1 MADDEGVPVQQFDQ
15 LGLQGYEDVSE
26 VARGGFGVVYKAFQ
40 SSVSRTVAIKVLN
53 STPDARTAARFEQEC
68 KALGLLSGHP
78 NIVTVFDAGVTTGGR
93 AYLSMEYLPNG
104 SLADRL
110 SDEGR
115 FRWEEVVEIGIK
127 VSGALATAHQANLLH
142 RDIKPENVLLSDYEE
157 PLLADFGLARLQSG
171 DLVKSTTILATPA
184 HAAPEVIGGQ
194 PASVA
199 SDIYS
204 LGSALFALL
213 YGHPAFVEPTDE
225 NVLSVMARL
234 ATAPPPDLRPLGVPD
249 LVCRVLEWSMHKQP
263 EQRPSSAQGFGES
276 LQRVQSQLG
285 VERTQLPIGGSR
297 LRAGTGPRQVTP
309 TPGAPLPTPGTGTH
323 TPVPPMPAPAPGT
336 VQVPSGPLPP
346 PTVPTAPTAPAA
358 AFSMSPS
365 GPAAGVPVPA
375 MAGGAGGVAAAPG
388 SGLGTAFYA
397 ASAAV
402 IVVLFV
408 VGLLIGAALG

>member
-1 MADDEGVPVQQFDQ
+1 MSDAEGQDVPVQQFDQ
-15 LGLQGYEDVSE
+15 LGLDGYEDVSE

-40 SSVSRTVAIKVLN
+40 TSVARTAAIKVLN
-53 STPDARTAARFEQEC
+53 ATPDARTAARFEQEC

-78 NIVTVFDAGVTTGGR
+78 NIVTVFDAGVTPSGR
-93 AYLSMEYLPNG
+93 AFLSMEYLPNG

-110 SDEGR
+110 SNDGP
-115 FRWEEVVEIGIK
+115 FRWEEVLEIGIK
-127 VSGALATAHQANLLH
+127 ISGALATAHNAKLLH

-171 DLVKSTTILATPA
+171 DMVKSTTILATPA

-194 PASVA
+194 PASAA

-204 LGSALFALL
+204 LGSSLFALL

-297 LRAGTGPRQVTP
+297 QRGAGTGPRQVTP
-309 TPGAPLPTPGTGTH
+309 TPGSPLPGQTPQ
-323 TPVPPMPAPAPGT
+323 PPMPAPAPGT
-336 VQVPSGPLPP
+336 ITVPPGPLTPTGH
-346 PTVPTAPTAPAA
+346 TVPAYATSGGAPAPAA
-358 AFSMSPS
+358 PLPSM
-365 GPAAGVPVPA
+365 AV
-375 MAGGAGGVAAAPG
+375 AGGSGAAAAPSG
-388 SGLGTAFYA
+388 SLSGAFYA
-397 ASAAV
+397 VSALAIV
-402 IVVLFV
+402 ILFV
-408 VGLLIGAALG
+408 VGLLVGAALGG